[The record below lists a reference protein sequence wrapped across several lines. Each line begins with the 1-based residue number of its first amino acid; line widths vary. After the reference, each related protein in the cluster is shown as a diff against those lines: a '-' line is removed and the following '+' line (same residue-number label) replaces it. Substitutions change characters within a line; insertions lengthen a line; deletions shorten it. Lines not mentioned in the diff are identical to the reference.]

1 MLFILVSAALAQAA
15 ATTTPSPTPQVP
27 VEVVAPQQ
35 PRRIC
40 RIERDTGSHMGGRRI
55 CQTAQERDQE
65 RARTQRDVADS
76 VAQDWDRQQV
86 GRINQPI
93 QTDWVPNGVTGIRP
107 GPR

>member
-1 MLFILVSAALAQAA
+1 MSMLSILVSAALAQAA
-15 ATTTPSPTPQVP
+15 TAPNPAPQGP

-40 RIERDTGSHMGGRRI
+40 RIERDTGSHMGGRRV

-65 RARTQRDVADS
+65 RDHAQADVAENERR
-76 VAQDWDRQQV
+76 DWDRRMV
-86 GRINQPI
+86 DRLNEPA
-93 QTDWVPNGVTGIRP
+93 QTAWTPTGVTGVGS